1 MPRVKSEAKV
11 AAEQAVTAFANEVV
25 EAYAEAKD
33 AEVPVTPVLVVAP
46 VVRPCALDDAPLG
59 SKVVISRSQEGEKLA
74 NLTTPD
80 EVIALPKTDLSYTLP
95 VGAKVRRKMPSVFE
109 GVLLNPSEQI
119 APLIAGS
126 GREAIE
132 QFRDHFNQKD

>member
-1 MPRVKSEAKV
+1 MLGEA
-11 AAEQAVTAFANEVV
+11 
-25 EAYAEAKD
+25 
-33 AEVPVTPVLVVAP
+33 L
-46 VVRPCALDDAPLG
+46 VRPCALDDAPLG